1 MEAARPQPSRDAS
14 GRMKRAAQ
22 IILTLLAAGMMYA
35 GNLVGIA
42 AMVCA
47 AIGVAWLASQMSE
60 IFWGLIG

>member
-1 MEAARPQPSRDAS
+1 
-14 GRMKRAAQ
+14 MKRAAQ